1 MFDWENKLKELND
14 YNIAFEIKQGYY
26 HISLVFD
33 EGWDVLIPDNE
44 NIYVEQRN
52 GVYHY
57 IALIGSVSIEEL
69 FKAINET
76 IEYNMDMQR
85 KLQLFKEKTIE
96 LQEIFANESL
106 ETLQTI
112 KFIYGEQ
119 AETKT
124 STEKK
129 KRGRKPKAKSKE
141 TKKKQEVKN
150 EQENNLDIT
159 VPEQSNDELIQS
171 EMPKY
176 DYDTEEEV
184 VIPVDNEFMEEME
197 RP

>member
-44 NIYVEQRN
+44 SIYVEQRN

-124 STEKK
+124 ATEKK

-150 EQENNLDIT
+150 EQENNLDIA